1 MNFPDLSLKTRLHA
15 IRKLATR
22 SRSYLLVTIRPDDML
37 KPRPAEHVL
46 APLER
51 RLEAA
56 RPTIDATL
64 ARLTPAMEQARR
76 TLGPLAANRFFAG
89 GDAEAAYAMVKDL
102 RPKRVIE
109 IGSGNSTHIMRHA
122 ASDAGLDLHITCI
135 DPAPRREIESVADT
149 IDRRSVLETEPSEI
163 ANALAPSDV
172 LFIDG
177 SHYAFNG
184 TDAPFLLLEV
194 LPLLKPGVVVHVHDI
209 MLPYEYDALFSE
221 RNYNEQYL
229 LAGLLLGGAD
239 WEPLLPVYWLSRAGR
254 MAHGASFWLRRRATE
269 AD

>member
-1 MNFPDLSLKTRLHA
+1 MPFPDLSLKARLHA

-22 SRSYLLVTIRPDDML
+22 PRSYLLVSIRPDDMV
-37 KPRPAEHVL
+37 KPRPAEHRL
-46 APLER
+46 APVEQ

-56 RPTIDATL
+56 RPAIEALLTRL
-64 ARLTPAMEQARR
+64 APGMEQAQRS
-76 TLGPLAANRFFAG
+76 LGPLAANRFFAG
-89 GDAEAAYAMVKDL
+89 GDAEAAYAMIKDL

-109 IGSGNSTHIMRHA
+109 IGSGNSTHIMRRA
-122 ASDAGLDLHITCI
+122 ASDAGLDLHITCL
-135 DPAPRREIESVADT
+135 DPEPRREIESVADT
-149 IDRRSVLETEPSEI
+149 IERRSVLEAEP
-163 ANALAPSDV
+163 AALAAGLAPGDV

-184 TDAPFLLLEV
+184 TDAPYLLLEV
-194 LPLLKPGVVVHVHDI
+194 LPLLRPGVVVHVHDI

-229 LAGLLLGGAD
+229 LAGLLLGGAA

-254 MAHGASFWLRRRATE
+254 MAHGASFWMRRRETGT
-269 AD
+269 D

>member
-1 MNFPDLSLKTRLHA
+1 MPFPDLSLKTRLHA

-22 SRSYLLVTIRPDDML
+22 SRSYLLVSIRPAEMI
-37 KPRPAEHVL
+37 KPRPADHRL
-46 APLER
+46 APVER
-51 RLEAA
+51 RFEAA
-56 RPTIDATL
+56 RPAIEGLLTRL
-64 ARLTPAMEQARR
+64 APAMEQARR
-76 TLGPLAANRFFAG
+76 SLGPLAANRFFAG
-89 GDAEAAYAMVKDL
+89 GDAEAAYAMIKDL

-109 IGSGNSTHIMRHA
+109 IGSGSSTHIMRRA

-135 DPAPRREIESVADT
+135 DPEPRREIESVADVVE
-149 IDRRSVLETEPSEI
+149 RRSVLETDP
-163 ANALAPSDV
+163 AALAGKLMSGDL

-194 LPLLKPGVVVHVHDI
+194 LPLLQPGVVVHVHDI

-229 LAGLLLGGAD
+229 VAALLLGGSD
-239 WEPLLPVYWLSRAGR
+239 WEPLLPVYWLSRAGH
-254 MAHGASFWLRRRATE
+254 MAHGASFWMRRRKSE
-269 AD
+269 AS

>member
-1 MNFPDLSLKTRLHA
+1 MPFPDLSFKTRLHA

-37 KPRPAEHVL
+37 KPRSAEHAL
-46 APLER
+46 APVER
-51 RLEAA
+51 RLAA
-56 RPTIDATL
+56 ALPGIETLL
-64 ARLTPAMEQARR
+64 ARLAPAMDQARR
-76 TLGPLAANRFFAG
+76 SLGPLAANRFFAG
-89 GDAEAAYAMVKDL
+89 GDAEAAYAMIKDL
-102 RPKRVIE
+102 RPQRVIE
-109 IGSGNSTHIMRHA
+109 IGSGNSTHIMRRA
-122 ASDAGLDLHITCI
+122 ASDAGLALHITCI
-135 DPAPRREIESVADT
+135 DPVPRREIESVADV
-149 IDRRSVLETEPSEI
+149 IDRRSVLETEPSEL
-163 ANALAPSDV
+163 AAALEAGDM

-229 LAGLLLGGAD
+229 LAGLLLGGSD

-254 MAHGASFWLRRRATE
+254 MTHGASFWLRRRASE

>member
-22 SRSYLLVTIRPDDML
+22 SRSYLLVTIRPDDMV
-37 KPRPAEHVL
+37 KPRPAAH
-46 APLER
+46 
-51 RLEAA
+51 RLQPVEQRFEAA
-56 RPTIDATL
+56 RPAIDALLTRL
-64 ARLTPAMEQARR
+64 APAMEQARR
-76 TLGPLAANRFFAG
+76 SLGALTANRFFSG
-89 GDAEAAYAMVKDL
+89 GDAEAAYAMIKDL

-122 ASDAGLDLHITCI
+122 ARDAGLELHITCI
-135 DPAPRREIESVADT
+135 DPVPRREIESVADNVL
-149 IDRRSVLETEPSEI
+149 RRSVLETEPAE
-163 ANALAPSDV
+163 LAAGLEAGDV

-194 LPLLKPGVVVHVHDI
+194 LPLVVVHIHDI

-229 LAGLLLGGAD
+229 VAGLLLGGSN

-254 MAHGASFWLRRRATE
+254 MAHGASLWLRRGGTGAR
-269 AD
+269 

>member
-1 MNFPDLSLKTRLHA
+1 MPFPDLSFKTRLHA

-37 KPRPAEHVL
+37 KPRPAEHAL

-51 RLEAA
+51 RLEGA
-56 RPTIDATL
+56 RPAIEARL
-64 ARLTPAMEQARR
+64 ARLAPAMEQARR
-76 TLGPLAANRFFAG
+76 SLGPLAANRFFAG
-89 GDAEAAYAMVKDL
+89 GDAEAAYAMIKDL
-102 RPKRVIE
+102 RPRRVIE

-122 ASDAGLDLHITCI
+122 ASDAGLDLRITCI
-135 DPAPRREIESVADT
+135 DPAPRREIESVADVV
-149 IDRRSVLETEPSEI
+149 DRRSVLETEPSEL
-163 ANALAPSDV
+163 AGALDAGDV
-172 LFIDG
+172 LFVDG

-254 MAHGASFWLRRRATE
+254 MAHGASFWLRRATG

>member
-1 MNFPDLSLKTRLHA
+1 MPFPDLSFKTRLHA

-37 KPRPAEHVL
+37 KPRPAEHTL
-46 APLER
+46 APVER
-51 RLEAA
+51 RLEVA
-56 RPTIDATL
+56 RPAIDALL

-76 TLGPLAANRFFAG
+76 SLGSLAANRYFAG
-89 GDAEAAYAMVKDL
+89 GDAEAAYAMIKDL
-102 RPKRVIE
+102 RPQRVIE
-109 IGSGNSTHIMRHA
+109 IGSGNSTHIMRRA

-135 DPAPRREIESVADT
+135 DPVPRREIDSVADV
-149 IDRRSVLETEPSEI
+149 IDRRSVLETEPSEL
-163 ANALAPSDV
+163 AGALNAGDV

-254 MAHGASFWLRRRATE
+254 MAHGASFWLRRRETE
-269 AD
+269 SS